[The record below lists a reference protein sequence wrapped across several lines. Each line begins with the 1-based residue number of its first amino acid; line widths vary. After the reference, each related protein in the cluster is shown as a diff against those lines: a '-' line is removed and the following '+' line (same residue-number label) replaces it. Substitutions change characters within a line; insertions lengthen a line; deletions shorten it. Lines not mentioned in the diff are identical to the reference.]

1 MWKTWL
7 IAYGEL
13 LMYQD
18 AGAYIIHDAGPLL
31 KLCENAKY
39 RVLVFY
45 LTFLFEKYLLGL
57 TNKG

>member
-1 MWKTWL
+1 VEDMVD
-7 IAYGEL
+7 GEL

-39 RVLVFY
+39 GVLVFY